1 MLLRHSA
8 VMQKSRKTHQNQTL
22 DKITLFCCGILV
34 QNATMKY
41 GDLPHH
47 RCPDCRR
54 RDHIEVQATVWF
66 RLTPTG
72 VDENGADEGRSY
84 HQWDL
89 ASPAL
94 CGSCGYRGKLRD
106 FHEEP
111 GHPLDP

>member
-1 MLLRHSA
+1 M
-8 VMQKSRKTHQNQTL
+8 MQNGS
-22 DKITLFCCGILV
+22 
-34 QNATMKY
+34 MKY

-54 RDHIEVQATVWF
+54 DHVEVQATVWL

-72 VDENGADEGRSY
+72 VDEHGADEGRSY

-94 CGSCGYRGKLRD
+94 CGSCGCRGKLRD

-111 GHPLDP
+111 AHPFDPAAATDR